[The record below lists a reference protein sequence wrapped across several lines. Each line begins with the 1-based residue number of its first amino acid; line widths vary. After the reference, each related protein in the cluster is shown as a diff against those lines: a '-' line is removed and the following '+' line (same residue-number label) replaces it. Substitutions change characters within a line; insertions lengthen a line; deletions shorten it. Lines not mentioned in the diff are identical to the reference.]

1 MILCCYCLLCKYKCN
16 KKAFYN
22 AKEKKNELSQT
33 KLLVIKFKLQSC
45 LKNKGSKC
53 RVEMSYIKCQDSKL
67 QDKKPDLIPDKPYSG
82 LGLTELI

>member
-1 MILCCYCLLCKYKCN
+1 M
-16 KKAFYN
+16 FYN

-53 RVEMSYIKCQDSKL
+53 GVEMSYIKCQDSKL